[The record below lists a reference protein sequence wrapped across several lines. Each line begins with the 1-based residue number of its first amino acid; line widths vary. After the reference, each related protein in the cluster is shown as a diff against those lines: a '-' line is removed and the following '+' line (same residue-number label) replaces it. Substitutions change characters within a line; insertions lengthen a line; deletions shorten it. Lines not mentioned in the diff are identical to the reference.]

1 MPKVDITLNGR
12 VYPVMCGEGEQDRVR
27 ELGRAVDET
36 IRGLVPNAGGAT
48 EGQLLVLGALTL
60 ADRIYDLETEVE
72 GLKDEMEALRAEMRA
87 VRENAVPPEEEAQVT
102 AAVEHLTRRVED
114 IAARLRSA

>member
-1 MPKVDITLNGR
+1 MPKVELTLNGR
-12 VYPVMCGEGEQDRVR
+12 IYPVVCGEGEQDRVR

-36 IRGLVPNAGGAT
+36 LRGIAGSAGGAT
-48 EGQLLVLGALTL
+48 EGQVLVLGSLTL
-60 ADRIYDLETEVE
+60 ADRIYDLESEAE
-72 GLKDEMEALRAEMRA
+72 RMQAEMEALRAEMRA
-87 VRENAVPPEEEAQVT
+87 MRENAVPPEEEAQVT